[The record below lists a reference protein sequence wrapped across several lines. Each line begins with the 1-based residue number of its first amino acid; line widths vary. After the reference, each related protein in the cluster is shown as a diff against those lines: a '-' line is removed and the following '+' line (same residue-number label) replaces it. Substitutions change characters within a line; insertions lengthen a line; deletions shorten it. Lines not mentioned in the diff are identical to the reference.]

1 MISIVNGFKN
11 HRIIVYVDDASYPIY
26 DEWRLEKNYN
36 IDVIIIVLNNQ
47 GYGLI
52 KQTQET
58 WLKSKYAGTD
68 KSSGLSLPDNRK
80 IASSYNIKNFSL
92 KNNRD
97 VRKNIKAILSL
108 RGPILLDVLIDPK
121 ARVEPKIEFGK
132 PLHDM
137 APYID
142 KLKLKQI
149 MKN

>member
-1 MISIVNGFKN
+1 MNVQ
-11 HRIIVYVDDASYPIY
+11 
-26 DEWRLEKNYN
+26 ELETIKNYN

-92 KNNRD
+92 KNNQD

-108 RGPILLDVLIDPK
+108 KGPVLIDVLIDPK

-142 KLKLKQI
+142 KLKLRQI